1 MAAGEGAAGQLP
13 EVTTTVNHF
22 NAGDVVLITVP
33 FSDVVHVTGNP
44 KLNVTV
50 GTVTAQATYVEGSDS
65 NALIFKYTVVDK
77 QLDTDGINI
86 PANALV
92 LNGGMIN
99 DISGNPVVLTTSI
112 GSANTNFVVD
122 AVAPIAA
129 VAPAGKPGA
138 TGANIL
144 ANGVNAAEAANNIV
158 IRAPLSSSA
167 EVGDTVELF
176 LATGTGASAS
186 FESPLTVVV
195 DSTAAGSGVRYV
207 EFSVAGVDLGVDGVK
222 LLSTKTTDVAGN
234 IGVAS
239 PALKFV
245 LDTAAPTD
253 PAIVLTDSGVTGD
266 FITNNKVVTVTH
278 IAGADGGNEA
288 ATTIWEYTLDATPP
302 GVGDVDNLAS
312 SATSNGISFGAGSQ
326 VIQGVAGTTAETQT
340 VALSGTATA
349 EAAVNFLGVATA
361 SVASGASATVVGNA
375 IVAAKTAIIAGA
387 AGQAAGIADISN
399 NAGTLTI
406 TYKATASWV
415 RGTSSGLV
423 SLPDDTYAIGDFEV
437 RRTDAAGNVSTL
449 VSNPE
454 NWTIDTAK
462 PTFTTAAG
470 TTINGAGHATIA
482 TVSEVGNAYLV
493 NTLSIT
499 TPMTEAGIKALTA
512 GTAAWNTAEITAVTP
527 ATDVLANGLTDGTYK
542 LFVADVAGNL
552 SSASTAT
559 ITVDNILPTATALG
573 VANST
578 TLRGTSSEAGSLV
591 LVNADGTTP
600 LSPLVTAGTFTASA
614 LTKTVTV
621 AAQSAVTAATLKVLD
636 TAGNEATA
644 TAAVI
649 LGTTGVDT
657 LTSTAAKEF
666 MFGLGNNDKFVFATD
681 DVDTNGLVA
690 TDVIADFATGDKL
703 IFGASPA
710 GSAHISPVTGVSGV
724 AETQTVVLS
733 GTTAGA
739 GVVNFLGVATASVA
753 SGANATVV
761 GDAIVAAK
769 AAIMAGT
776 DGLAAG
782 ISNITNNAGTLTI
795 TYKVTAPGLG
805 DVGPLASSATHNGIS
820 FAAGTEVIKGV
831 NTVVAV
837 SESGNYVEASAA
849 VGALGTLLTDA
860 DAALAGTV
868 KYYVGQVTGGSTYVV
883 TDDNG
888 VGYTN
893 VIELVGVAL
902 SGIAFGDIVAS

>member
-1 MAAGEGAAGQLP
+1 MLGAEGDGKELSVVVTDKAGNQGSANAPVIVNLDTTAPTATVASITMAAGEGAAGQLP

-99 DISGNPVVLTTSI
+99 DISGNPVVLTTSA
-112 GSANTNFVVD
+112 GSANANFVVD

-129 VAPAGKPGA
+129 VAPAGTPGA

-144 ANGVNAAEAANNIV
+144 ANGVNAAEAAGNIV

-222 LLSTKTTDVAGN
+222 LLSTKTTDVARN

-253 PAIVLTDSGVTGD
+253 PAIALTDTGVTDD

-302 GVGDVDNLAS
+302 GLGDVGNLAS
-312 SATSNGISFGAGSQ
+312 SATSNGISFGAGSE
-326 VIQGVAGTTAETQT
+326 VVKGVAGTTAETQT

-361 SVASGASATVVGNA
+361 SVASGATATAVGNA
-375 IVAAKTAIIAGA
+375 IVAAKAAIIAGA

-415 RGTSSGLV
+415 RGTSSGTV
-423 SLPDDTYAIGDFEV
+423 SLPDATYATGDFAV
-437 RRTDAAGNVSTL
+437 RRTDAAGNVSTV
-449 VSNPE
+449 VSNAE
-454 NWTIDTAK
+454 GWTIDTVK
-462 PTFTTAAG
+462 PTFTTAAAI
-470 TTINGAGHATIA
+470 INNAGHATVL
-482 TVSEVGNAYLV
+482 TTSEVGNAYLV
-493 NTLSIT
+493 NTTSIASLGT
-499 TPMTEAGIKALTA
+499 VTEAGIKNIGAADTA
-512 GTAAWNTAEITAVTP
+512 HDELWNTVAITATTS
-527 ATDVLANGLTDGTYK
+527 ATDVPATGLAAGTYK
-542 LFVADVAGNL
+542 LYVADVAGNL

-559 ITVDNILPTATALG
+559 ITVDVALPTASAFG
-573 VANST
+573 VASAT
-578 TLRGTSSEAGSLV
+578 TLRGTSTEAGSLV
-591 LVNADGTTP
+591 LVKAADGLVLTNA
-600 LSPLVTAGTFTASA
+600 VTAGAFTGSA

-621 AAQSAVTAATLKVLD
+621 VAQDAVTAATLKVLD
-636 TAGNEATA
+636 AAGNVAST
-644 TAAVI
+644 TLDVI
-649 LGTTGVDT
+649 LGSTGHDT
-657 LTSTAAKEF
+657 LTLASGNAVFSFAGNDTLTFGSTAPASPYIIA
-666 MFGLGNNDKFVFATD
+666 DYSATD
-681 DVDTNGLVA
+681 LLSINGFLGLVDGAANGTTDEVQTAFTAKIAESTYGTGTSAGSDVTIAGKIITLSVTDITATSTIA
-690 TDVIADFATGDKL
+690 TDLADD
-703 IFGASPA
+703 I
-710 GSAHISPVTGVSGV
+710 V
-724 AETQTVVLS
+724 Q
-733 GTTAGA
+733 AGA
-739 GVVNFLGVATASVA
+739 GTNDLILAASSKA
-753 SGANATVV
+753 ILVV
-761 GDAIVAAK
+761 GEAN
-769 AAIMAGT
+769 GT
-776 DGLAAG
+776 DGVNVYYATTAATG
-782 ISNITNNAGTLTI
+782 VEETITLVGTL
-795 TYKVTAPGLG
+795 
-805 DVGPLASSATHNGIS
+805 NGIALDAISSTS
-820 FAAGTEVIKGV
+820 FM
-831 NTVVAV
+831 
-837 SESGNYVEASAA
+837 
-849 VGALGTLLTDA
+849 
-860 DAALAGTV
+860 
-868 KYYVGQVTGGSTYVV
+868 
-883 TDDNG
+883 
-888 VGYTN
+888 
-893 VIELVGVAL
+893 
-902 SGIAFGDIVAS
+902 

>member
-1 MAAGEGAAGQLP
+1 
-13 EVTTTVNHF
+13 
-22 NAGDVVLITVP
+22 
-33 FSDVVHVTGNP
+33 
-44 KLNVTV
+44 
-50 GTVTAQATYVEGSDS
+50 
-65 NALIFKYTVVDK
+65 
-77 QLDTDGINI
+77 
-86 PANALV
+86 
-92 LNGGMIN
+92 MIN

-222 LLSTKTTDVAGN
+222 LLSTKTTDVARN

-253 PAIVLTDSGVTGD
+253 PTIALTDSGITTD

-288 ATTIWEYTLDATPP
+288 ATTIWEYTLDATA
-302 GVGDVDNLAS
+302 GVGDVGNLAS

-340 VALSGTATA
+340 VALTGTATGT
-349 EAAVNFLGVATA
+349 AAVNFLGVATA
-361 SVASGASATVVGNA
+361 SVASGATATAVGNA
-375 IVAAKTAIIAGA
+375 IVAAKAAIIAGA

-423 SLPDDTYAIGDFEV
+423 SLPDDTYATGDFEV
-437 RRTDAAGNVSTL
+437 RRTDAAGNVSAL

-591 LVNADGTTP
+591 LVKADGSALTNA
-600 LSPLVTAGTFTASA
+600 VTAGVFTASA

-666 MFGLGNNDKFVFATD
+666 MFGFGDSDKFVFATD